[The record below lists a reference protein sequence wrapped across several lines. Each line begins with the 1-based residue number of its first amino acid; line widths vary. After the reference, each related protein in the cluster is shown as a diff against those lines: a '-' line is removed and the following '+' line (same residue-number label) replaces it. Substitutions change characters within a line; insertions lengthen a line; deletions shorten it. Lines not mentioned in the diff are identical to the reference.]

1 MSTLFPVPA
10 LEPVSEDEARSI
22 ILEWGRL
29 HDLQVGLSGFLP
41 VIATDGFYM
50 RFGDKQWV
58 GYADFEAHQIAKRRF
73 FDEIHDYT
81 SIHVAVQEPFSM
93 ARTVML
99 WTYRHRPENSPTSQL
114 LKVRIEHTW
123 EFRRCP
129 TSGCAFMQGHVVD
142 RFEYIDGFRPVS
154 AEQAA
159 QVEDPHLDP
168 RWTTR

>member
-29 HDLQVGLSGFLP
+29 HDLQVGLSAFLP

-81 SIHVAVQEPFSM
+81 SIHVAVQEPFTI
-93 ARTVML
+93 ARKVML
-99 WTYRHRPENSPTSQL
+99 WTYRHRTENSPTSQL
-114 LKVRIEHTW
+114 MKARIEHTW
-123 EFRRCP
+123 EFRR
-129 TSGCAFMQGHVVD
+129 
-142 RFEYIDGFRPVS
+142 
-154 AEQAA
+154 
-159 QVEDPHLDP
+159 
-168 RWTTR
+168 